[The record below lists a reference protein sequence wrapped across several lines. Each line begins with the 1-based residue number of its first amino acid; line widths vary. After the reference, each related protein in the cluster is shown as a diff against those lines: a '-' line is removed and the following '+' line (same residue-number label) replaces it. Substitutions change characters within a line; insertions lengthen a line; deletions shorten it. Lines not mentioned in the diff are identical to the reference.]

1 MPGGF
6 ATGVVPVPVAV
17 AVPVVVVVGGVVAG
31 VVTGVTPGVVT
42 VPVLVVVTGVGTGV
56 PLTGVVLTGAGTGVV
71 LTGSGDECEWCEPPP
86 SCRGWPS
93 WRSAPNKSC
102 KNAWRSCGKLLG
114 AAPEDAPDVLLVP
127 PVAGVV
133 VPGIVVLPVVVVAAG
148 VDVVPVVPGAAVAVP
163 AGWLVTNCVNAESNA
178 VNRVPPP
185 PCTPPPEFAS
195 PSLSACLAKLRVA
208 LNTDDRFAVGLVPD
222 TAFVVI
228 MLSLFELSRM
238 MGIGV
243 RRKTF
248 SGICDSTHAYP
259 EPGTTRQRCGALRCR
274 RNGFR

>member
-71 LTGSGDECEWCEPPP
+71 LTGSGDECDWCEPPP

-93 WRSAPNKSC
+93 WRSAPNNSC

-114 AAPEDAPDVLLVP
+114 TAPEDAPDVLLVP

-133 VPGIVVLPVVVVAAG
+133 VVAG
-148 VDVVPVVPGAAVAVP
+148 VDVVPEVPGVPVPAAVP
-163 AGWLVTNCVNAESNA
+163 AEWLVTNCVNAESSA
-178 VNRVPPP
+178 VNRLPPP
-185 PCTPPPEFAS
+185 PCTPPLESES
-195 PSLSACLAKLRVA
+195 PSLSAVLAKLRV
-208 LNTDDRFAVGLVPD
+208 
-222 TAFVVI
+222 
-228 MLSLFELSRM
+228 
-238 MGIGV
+238 
-243 RRKTF
+243 
-248 SGICDSTHAYP
+248 
-259 EPGTTRQRCGALRCR
+259 
-274 RNGFR
+274 